1 MTEYNPVEMW
11 RKSLSP
17 ADLEVHREALFASL
31 RAAGKVSEKEIA
43 GLSRGA
49 LKGYSFAWANGRTG
63 VIKSSLHYLIL

>member
-31 RAAGKVSEKEIA
+31 RATGKVSEKEVA
-43 GLSRGA
+43 GLSGGA
-49 LKGYSFAWANGRTG
+49 AECLFFRVGKWQKGRY
-63 VIKSSLHYLIL
+63 